1 MLHVYML
8 HGLGMVIAEAWPA
21 IPKTPQGWVIFVW
34 ICLLFLFMKD
44 PSKKIT
50 FKLIKLINK
59 VNAQKKR
66 IKVLKHKLGD

>member
-1 MLHVYML
+1 MYIGMLL
-8 HGLGMVIAEAWPA
+8 GLGMVIADAWPA

-34 ICLLFLFMKD
+34 IFLLFLFMKD

-66 IKVLKHKLGD
+66 IKGLKHKLGD